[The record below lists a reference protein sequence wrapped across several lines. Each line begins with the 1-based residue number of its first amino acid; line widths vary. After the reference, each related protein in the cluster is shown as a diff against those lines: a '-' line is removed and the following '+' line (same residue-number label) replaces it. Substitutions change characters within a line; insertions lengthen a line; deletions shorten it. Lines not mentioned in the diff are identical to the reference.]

1 MWWLAS
7 QVWSLPSWLWKYN
20 LHKLSVCNSSSEVN
34 NQQTWRW
41 HWKISIR
48 CDTKNIGL
56 TMLCKFNGDVP
67 LPAVWSH
74 QVKCF
79 LHQDRYFKYLVGRLY
94 VACLKVL
101 EEYKKSYQG
110 EDLPDFLK
118 WVFCPK
124 NQIQFHSWRMLRFNW
139 TNESRHCCSKMVQKN
154 LLLTIKLLLAITSE
168 YNSKVF
174 KTQTLLHV

>member
-1 MWWLAS
+1 MIVDSCHCIFYFDRLYKYEDGGKCDGLLLRCGHC
-7 QVWSLPSWLWKYN
+7 LPDCESTIYTSSVSATPLRRSIIN
-20 LHKLSVCNSSSEVN
+20 KLG
-34 NQQTWRW
+34 RW
-41 HWKISIR
+41 HWKILIR

-79 LHQDRYFKYLVGRLY
+79 LHQDRYFKYLVGRLN

-118 WVFCPK
+118 
-124 NQIQFHSWRMLRFNW
+124 
-139 TNESRHCCSKMVQKN
+139 
-154 LLLTIKLLLAITSE
+154 
-168 YNSKVF
+168 
-174 KTQTLLHV
+174 